1 MREPL
6 DGQDVLDPLDE
17 QDTPDIQFNPI
28 DHAYGNL
35 TSSVSLNSFD
45 CPNEGLSYIAGF
57 IAARLKN
64 DFPELGQKTSEAC
77 PYQQTNYPWLTA
89 LSRGGLTQPSTEFF
103 NMIKQFEN
111 IFLQFHGPTLS
122 KESNV
127 IKNFQKVLL
136 QKFPSLHP
144 KIAMK
149 YSRTRTFI
157 RIKFLNHKLKSKLS
171 AIERRESKKKSQ
183 FSKSH

>member
-1 MREPL
+1 M
-6 DGQDVLDPLDE
+6 
-17 QDTPDIQFNPI
+17 QFSPI
-28 DHAYGNL
+28 DHAYGPL
-35 TSSVSLNSFD
+35 TTAVSPNSFD
-45 CPNEGLSYIAGF
+45 CQNEGLSYVAGF
-57 IAARLKN
+57 IAAKLRN
-64 DFPELGQKTSEAC
+64 EFPELGEKTSEVS
-77 PYQQTNYPWLTA
+77 PFQETNYPWLAA

-103 NMIKQFEN
+103 NQIKEFEN
-111 IFLQFHGPTLS
+111 IFQLFHGSNIS

-136 QKFPSLHP
+136 KKFPSLHP

-157 RIKFLNHKLKSKLS
+157 RMKFLNHELRSKSR
-171 AIERRESKKKSQ
+171 AVQRREAKKKSQ